1 MATNYTQIGY
11 GSKGDD
17 VKTLQEMLNS
27 NGYQLEVDGNFG
39 PKTQA
44 AVKDYQKKNNLT
56 VDGIVGKNTWG
67 ALTSGSATSNTGN
80 GVSNKPADEGYK
92 PSDAV
97 LQAEALLQQ
106 HTANKPGA
114 YQSQYSGQI
123 QGLVDQILNRDKFSY
138 DLNGDALYKQYAQ
151 QYAQQGKMAMMD
163 TMGQAAAMTGG
174 YGNSYAQ
181 TVGQQTYQGYMQQ
194 LNDKVPELYQLAAD
208 QYAREGED
216 MLNQYS
222 LLVNQ
227 DEQAY
232 GRYRDGVDDYYTE
245 LDRLTEDARYKSED
259 EYGKYIDDR
268 NYKYQLDRD
277 AVEDEQWE
285 RTFQYQKDRDAVADQ
300 QWKAQFD
307 EAVRQYNEKTT
318 SSGGSGGSGGGS
330 YSMDAAEYE
339 KWNNLWAGVTTE
351 GEAKTLRD
359 NMIYAGVPEDIAFTF
374 YEHFADSEDAK
385 QTDTYVQQSGGMAKG
400 SLNYYHVYQ

>member
-11 GSKGDD
+11 GSSGND
-17 VKTLQEMLNS
+17 VKTLQELLNS
-27 NGYQLEVDGNFG
+27 NGYQLEVDGKFG

-44 AVKDYQKKNNLT
+44 AVKDYQQKNNLA

-67 ALTSGSATSNTGN
+67 ALTSGSTTS
-80 GVSNKPADEGYK
+80 SADTSSKAPKEEAVYK

-174 YGNSYAQ
+174 FGNSYAQ

-232 GRYRDGVDDYYTE
+232 GRYRDGVSDYYTE

-259 EYGKYIDDR
+259 EYGKWIDDR

-277 AVEDEQWE
+277 AVEDDQWE

-385 QTDTYVQQSGGMAKG
+385 QTDTYVKQAGGMAKG
-400 SLNYYHVYQ
+400 SLNYYHAYQ